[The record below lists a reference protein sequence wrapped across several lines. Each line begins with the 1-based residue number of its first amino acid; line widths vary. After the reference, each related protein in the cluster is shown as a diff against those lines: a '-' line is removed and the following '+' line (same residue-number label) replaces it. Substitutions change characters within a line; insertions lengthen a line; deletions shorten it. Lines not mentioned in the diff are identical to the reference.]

1 MVTHTNLLGQGDTQ
15 QTCYPMSQEL
25 HDSGEAEFG
34 ASAWRAGVEEAAA
47 EAAAEAATAAA
58 AAAATP
64 MTREQAQYATE
75 LAEWQRQQDEY
86 QRGLDVRPH
95 PHRRAA

>member
-1 MVTHTNLLGQGDTQ
+1 MEPAAKRQHVQEDGTPAAGW
-15 QTCYPMSQEL
+15 QEL

-34 ASAWRAGVEEAAA
+34 AAAWRAGVEEAAA
-47 EAAAEAATAAA
+47 EVQAEAAAAAA

-64 MTREQAQYATE
+64 MTREQAEYAVQ

-86 QRGLDVRPH
+86 QRGQDVRPH
-95 PHRRAA
+95 TPRRAA